1 MPIKTYLLNK
11 FLGRKCRINGIFPS
25 NHLPQKKHLCQ
36 AFTDHLIYSP
46 EQLPPKADLRNDMTD
61 VEDQSRIGSCAGNAL
76 AGAYEYLTKK
86 QHGQNIDVSR
96 LFIYYNARVKGSGS
110 SNVSDSGCSM
120 TNGIEA
126 LEEFGT
132 CLESIWPYDISMVN
146 ARPSDQAYA
155 GAQHHKITE
164 ALQIKIDLHEMK
176 SCLAQGFPFAF
187 GLRLFTSFDK
197 AATTG
202 VVPMPSYSDRSRQ
215 SDGSHALLAVGYSD
229 QSQAFIV
236 RNSWGTSW
244 GDHGYCY
251 IPYDYLTDSN
261 LCFDVWTIRKI
272 PTDDFGQDHWDKD
285 DATDYQ
291 NNRNNDD
298 DDYGENR
305 AIEDFDEDD
314 PWTDFGGA
322 TGGFRDGTDDGFGF
336 NRGGDDFGFNRGG
349 DDFGFDR
356 GGNDFGFNRGGD
368 DFGFDRGGNDFGFNR
383 GGDDFGFNRGGDDSS
398 VENRGDFAHER
409 HGHHR
414 HHGHH
419 KREQD
424 EYDN

>member
-11 FLGRKCRINGIFPS
+11 LLNRKCRINGIFPS
-25 NHLPQKKHLCQ
+25 IRLPRKQHLCQ
-36 AFTDHLIYSP
+36 AFSDHIIYGS
-46 EQLPPKADLRNDMTD
+46 EQLPPKTDLRNDMTE
-61 VEDQSRIGSCAGNAL
+61 VEDQSRIGSCASNAL
-76 AGAYEYLTKK
+76 AGAYEYLIKK
-86 QHGQNIDVSR
+86 QHGQNTDVSR
-96 LFIYYNARVKGSGS
+96 LFIYYNARAEENQS
-110 SNVSDSGCSM
+110 SNVTDSGCSM

-146 ARPSDQAYA
+146 TRPSDQAYA
-155 GAQHHKITE
+155 AAKSHKITE
-164 ALQIKIDLHEMK
+164 ALQIKIDLYEMK

-197 AATTG
+197 AAKTG
-202 VVPMPSYSDRSRQ
+202 VVPMPSSSDRSRQ
-215 SDGSHALLAVGYSD
+215 SHGSHALLAVGYSD

-244 GDHGYCY
+244 GDNGYCY

-261 LCFDVWTIRKI
+261 LCFDSWTIRKV
-272 PTDDFGQDHWDKD
+272 PTDDFGQDHWDND
-285 DATDYQ
+285 DGIDYQ
-291 NNRNNDD
+291 NNRNNDDD

-322 TGGFRDGTDDGFGF
+322 TGGFRGGTDDGFSFNRGGDDFGF

-349 DDFGFDR
+349 DDFGF
-356 GGNDFGFNRGGD
+356 NRGGD
-368 DFGFDRGGNDFGFNR
+368 DFGVNR
-383 GGDDFGFNRGGDDSS
+383 GGDDFGDENRGG
-398 VENRGDFAHER
+398 FPHEHHR
-409 HGHHR
+409 HHEHHGHHG